1 MFGNLYGSTES
12 NAEACQLRCQR
23 TLKCAYF
30 SYLKPDMFFAGTCHL
45 SDIFASKIHDTTA
58 VSGPKHCTALPVPG
72 TLLQYSEQSML
83 VCFILEYHAFSRYYL
98 FSKSSLDIFLVDR
111 TWQCAPGIGGI
122 RGNPGPGVEGVFRLT
137 FEQCKARFSGS
148 GHNFVYHQRSLHC
161 QKMNHYIPGI
171 TDGNTDWRSCTQDQ
185 SQSTYASSNI
195 VV

>member
-1 MFGNLYGSTES
+1 MSVTMSKDFKMCIFFIS
-12 NAEACQLRCQR
+12 EAGHVFRRNMPSIRHICQQDTWYNRSIRPKALRCTPSPR
-23 TLKCAYF
+23 YALTIFWIEHA
-30 SYLKPDMFFAGTCHL
+30 SMF
-45 SDIFASKIHDTTA
+45 
-58 VSGPKHCTALPVPG
+58 
-72 TLLQYSEQSML
+72 
-83 VCFILEYHAFSRYYL
+83 YHAFSRYYL

>member
-1 MFGNLYGSTES
+1 MLK
-12 NAEACQLRCQR
+12 NAKCDVKGLR
-23 TLKCAYF
+23 
-30 SYLKPDMFFAGTCHL
+30 GV
-45 SDIFASKIHDTTA
+45 DIFHMWSRTCFGPENAIYQTDLPARYMIQPQYQAQSTVLDSQSQVRCYNILNTA
-58 VSGPKHCTALPVPG
+58 CYYVFV
-72 TLLQYSEQSML
+72 
-83 VCFILEYHAFSRYYL
+83 FSRYYM
-98 FSKSSLDIFLVDR
+98 FSKSSLDIFLVVR
-111 TWQCAPGIGGI
+111 TWQCTTGIGGI